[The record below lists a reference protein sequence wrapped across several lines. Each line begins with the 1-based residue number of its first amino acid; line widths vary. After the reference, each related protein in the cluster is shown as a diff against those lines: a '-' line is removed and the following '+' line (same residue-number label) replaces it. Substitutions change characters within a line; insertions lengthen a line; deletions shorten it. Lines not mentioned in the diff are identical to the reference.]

1 MWAGGFLIADWEVEL
16 KRFEG
21 LNGDLL
27 IDPW

>member
-1 MWAGGFLIADWEVEL
+1 MWAGGFLNADWEVEL
-16 KRFEG
+16 NRFEG